1 MNKFLWLRREWQ
13 RYRAS
18 HLLITATLVLGLG
31 GVFLIERLKEAFLS
45 SVRGQERELL
55 SSDFSLGARRPLKA
69 QEIARFEKLT
79 KDAAVGSYR
88 VIDMSSM
95 LYAPGA
101 EAARLVEVRVVDPG
115 FPFYGALATAEG
127 ELKLTPEHPLFTEN
141 CLWLHEEATRL
152 FDVKVGDELRLGEGL
167 FRHCGT
173 VLKDSTQG
181 FRGFALA
188 PRIYLGRSQLAM
200 TQLVGEG
207 TIASHALHL
216 KLRPGLAADLT
227 TEWKD
232 TLIKE
237 FDDPAIRLQRPSDT
251 SEQTARSGKLFGDYL
266 QLASLVALIL
276 AVVGTFYLFRTLVHR
291 RLKDVAILRALG
303 VAPGEARKLL
313 LLPLLT
319 DFLLAIPLAGL
330 FSALLFPLVTG
341 VLDQLFGTQLPA
353 TGFPWAV
360 WPALPLILTL
370 VMAILMP
377 SVEEAVRVPVMAL
390 FQDQERVGMV
400 PWRQAGL
407 WGVVALVALSGLA
420 IWAAHSW
427 KIGGL
432 FVAGLVLATLA
443 LAGFTLLARFIGN
456 KILRRSGHLS
466 GIFGLM
472 GGLVI
477 RRLLRR
483 PMTTLLTV
491 IALGLGSVLISLL
504 GHLELSI
511 GQEFSLESQDRP
523 ALFLFDI
530 QDDQT
535 EPLKAFMA
543 EAKVP
548 LQALSPMVRGKL
560 VSVNEQ
566 AFKKEK
572 QEALF
577 ETREE
582 ENESR
587 FRQRMMNLSWASRL
601 NPSETLDE
609 GVDFDEA
616 KVPEGE
622 VALSLEKRFAQRLSI
637 DLGDQLTFEVLG
649 VPIIGRVVNLRTVKW
664 TSFRPNFFI
673 TFAPGALE
681 DAPKSWL
688 AAVGQMPAAEKA
700 SLQNQLSRKFPNIS
714 AVDVGQLVSRMM
726 ELFTRLKKAL
736 QLMAV
741 FAFLVGV
748 VVVAAMAQDQVLRRQ
763 NEVMLEKTLGISPWR
778 VTLMVL
784 GEFLGL
790 AFVAFTLGGLAGAG
804 LAALL
809 TVVVFEGSVIWS
821 ASLLLSITLGGMI
834 LVSIPLLLMAKK
846 IFTWRPAGLL
856 QQP

>member
-31 GVFLIERLKEAFLS
+31 GVFLIERLKDAFLS

-55 SSDFSLGARRPLKA
+55 SSDLSLGARRPLKETEVEQFQKA
-69 QEIARFEKLT
+69 TQDSVLQ
-79 KDAAVGSYR
+79 SYR

-95 LYAPGA
+95 LYAPGG
-101 EAARLVEVRVVDPG
+101 EAARLVEVRVVEPG
-115 FPFYGALATAEG
+115 FPFYGSLMTSEGPLRLTAD
-127 ELKLTPEHPLFTEN
+127 HPLFTEN
-141 CLWLHEEATRL
+141 CLWLHDEAARL
-152 FDVKVGDELRLGEGL
+152 FDVKVGDELRLGEGT

-173 VLKDSTQG
+173 VQKDSTQG

-188 PRIYLGRSQLAM
+188 PRIYLGRSRLVD

-216 KLRPGLAADLT
+216 KLRPEANKDLT
-227 TEWKD
+227 TDWKD
-232 TLIKE
+232 ALLKE
-237 FDDPAIRLQRPSDT
+237 FDDPAIRIQRPSDT

-303 VAPGEARKLL
+303 VAPGEARQLL
-313 LLPLLT
+313 LMPLIT
-319 DFLLAIPLAGL
+319 DFLVAIPLAGI
-330 FSALLFPLVTG
+330 FSAVLFPVVTG

-353 TGFPWAV
+353 TGFPWSV
-360 WPALPLILTL
+360 WPAMPLIFIL

-390 FQDQERVGMV
+390 LQDQERVGMV

-407 WGVVALVALSGLA
+407 WGLLGLVSLSGLA

-432 FVAGLVLATLA
+432 FVAGLLLATLT
-443 LAGFTLLARFIGN
+443 LAGFTLLARWLGE
-456 KILRRSGHLS
+456 KVLRRSGHIS
-466 GIFGLM
+466 GVFGLM

-523 ALFLFDI
+523 ALFMFDI

-535 EPLKAFMA
+535 EKFKAFLS
-543 EAKVP
+543 ESKIP

-560 VSVNEQ
+560 VSVNEE
-566 AFKKEK
+566 AFRKDK
-572 QEALF
+572 QEAMF
-577 ETREE
+577 QTREE

-587 FRQRMMNLSWASRL
+587 FRQRMMNFSWSSRL
-601 NPSETLDE
+601 NPSETMVE
-609 GVDFDEA
+609 GVDFAEA
-616 KVPEGE
+616 SVPEGE
-622 VALSLEKRFAQRLSI
+622 VAVSLEKRFAQRLSLELN
-637 DLGDQLTFEVLG
+637 DRLTFEVLG
-649 VPIIGRVVNLRTVKW
+649 VPLIGRVVNIRTVKW

-673 TFAPGALE
+673 IFAPGVLE

-688 AAVGQMPAAEKA
+688 AAVGQMPAEQKA
-700 SLQNQLSRKFPNIS
+700 QLQNNVSRQFPNIS
-714 AVDVGQLVSRMM
+714 SVDVGQLVSRLM

-736 QLMAV
+736 QLMAL

-748 VVVAAMAQDQVLRRQ
+748 VVVGAMAQDQVLRRQ

-804 LAALL
+804 LAAVL
-809 TVVVFEGSVIWS
+809 TVVVFEGNVIWS

>member
-18 HLLITATLVLGLG
+18 HLLITATMVLGLG
-31 GVFLIERLKEAFLS
+31 GVFLIERLKDAFLS
-45 SVRGQERELL
+45 SVRSQERELL
-55 SSDFSLGARRPLKA
+55 SSDLSLGARRPLKES
-69 QEIARFEKLT
+69 EIERFQKATQDSVLQ
-79 KDAAVGSYR
+79 SYR

-101 EAARLVEVRVVDPG
+101 EAARLVEVRVVEPG
-115 FPFYGALATAEG
+115 FPFYGSLMTSEG
-127 ELKLTPEHPLFTEN
+127 PLKLTAEHPLFTEK
-141 CLWLHEEATRL
+141 CLWLHDEAARL
-152 FDVKVGDELRLGEGL
+152 FDVKVGDELRLGEGT

-173 VLKDSTQG
+173 VQKDSTQG

-188 PRIYLGRSQLAM
+188 PRVYLGRTRLAD

-207 TIASHALHL
+207 TIASHALHF
-216 KLRPGLAADLT
+216 KLRPQTNKDFT

-232 TLIKE
+232 ALIKE
-237 FDDPAIRLQRPSDT
+237 FDDPAVRIQRPSDT

-303 VAPGEARKLL
+303 VAPVEARQLL
-313 LLPLLT
+313 LMPLVT
-319 DFLLAIPLAGL
+319 DFLVAIPLAGI
-330 FSALLFPLVTG
+330 FSAILFPVITG

-353 TGFPWAV
+353 TGFPWSV
-360 WPALPLILTL
+360 WPALPLIFIL

-390 FQDQERVGMV
+390 LQDQERVGMV

-407 WGVVALVALSGLA
+407 WGLLGLVSLSGLA

-432 FVAGLVLATLA
+432 FVVGLLLATLT
-443 LAGFTLLARFIGN
+443 LAGFTLLARWVGE
-456 KILRRSGHLS
+456 KVLRRSGHIS
-466 GIFGLM
+466 GILGLM

-511 GQEFSLESQDRP
+511 GQEFSLESKDRP
-523 ALFLFDI
+523 ALFMFDI

-535 EPLKAFMA
+535 EKFKAFLS
-543 EAKVP
+543 ESKVP

-560 VSVNEQ
+560 VSVNEE
-566 AFKKEK
+566 AFKKDK
-572 QEALF
+572 QEAVF
-577 ETREE
+577 QTREE

-587 FRQRMMNLSWASRL
+587 FRQRMMNLSWSTSL
-601 NPSETLDE
+601 NPSETMVE
-609 GVDFDEA
+609 GVDFAEA
-616 KVPEGE
+616 SVPEGE
-622 VALSLEKRFAQRLSI
+622 VAVSLEKRFAQRLSLELN
-637 DLGDQLTFEVLG
+637 DRLTFEVLG
-649 VPIIGRVVNLRTVKW
+649 VPLVGRVVNIRTVKW

-673 TFAPGALE
+673 IFAPGVLE

-688 AAVGQMPAAEKA
+688 AAVGQMPAEQKA
-700 SLQNQLSRKFPNIS
+700 QLQNSVSRQFPNIS
-714 AVDVGQLVSRMM
+714 SVDVGQLVSRLM

-736 QLMAV
+736 QLMAL

-748 VVVAAMAQDQVLRRQ
+748 VVVGAMAQDQVLRRQ

-804 LAALL
+804 LAAVL
-809 TVVVFEGSVIWS
+809 TVVVFEGNVIWS

>member
-18 HLLITATLVLGLG
+18 HLLITATMVLGLG

-45 SVRGQERELL
+45 SVRSQERELL
-55 SSDFSLGARRPLKA
+55 SSDLSLGARRPLKTE
-69 QEIARFEKLT
+69 EIERFEKAT
-79 KDAAVGSYR
+79 KDYAEASYR

-95 LYAPGA
+95 LYAPGQ
-101 EAARLVEVRVVDPG
+101 EAARLVEVRVVEPG
-115 FPFYGALATAEG
+115 FPFYGSLLTADG
-127 ELKLTPEHPLFTEN
+127 NLKLTADHPLFNEN
-141 CLWLHEEATRL
+141 CIWLHEEATRL
-152 FDVKVGDELRLGEGL
+152 FDVKVGDELRLGEGT

-188 PRIYLGRSQLAM
+188 PRVYLGRSRLAD

-207 TIASHALHL
+207 TIASHALHY
-216 KLRPGLAADLT
+216 KLRSDAAKTFT

-232 TLIKE
+232 ALVKE
-237 FDDPAIRLQRPSDT
+237 FDDPAIRIQRPSDT

-291 RLKDVAILRALG
+291 RLKDIAILRALG

-313 LLPLLT
+313 LLPLAT
-319 DFLLAIPLAGL
+319 DFLVAIPLAGL
-330 FSALLFPLVTG
+330 FSAALFPIVTG
-341 VLDQLFGTQLPA
+341 VLDQLFGTQLPP
-353 TGFPWAV
+353 TGFPWSV
-360 WPALPLILTL
+360 WPALPLIFTL

-390 FQDQERVGMV
+390 LQDQERVGMV

-407 WGVVALVALSGLA
+407 WGLLALVSLSGLA

-432 FVAGLVLATLA
+432 FVAGILLATLT
-443 LAGFTLLARFIGN
+443 LAGFTLLARWVGE
-456 KILRRSGHLS
+456 KVLRRSGHIS

-523 ALFLFDI
+523 ALFMFDI
-530 QDDQT
+530 QDEQT
-535 EPLKAFMA
+535 EKLKDFLA
-543 EAKVP
+543 ETKVP

-560 VSVNEQ
+560 VSVNDQ
-566 AFKKEK
+566 AFKKDK
-572 QEALF
+572 QEGMF
-577 ETREE
+577 QTREE

-587 FRQRMMNLSWASRL
+587 FRQRMMNLSWASGL
-601 NPSETLDE
+601 NPSETLEE
-609 GVDFDEA
+609 GVDFADA
-616 KVPEGE
+616 KVPDGE
-622 VALSLEKRFAQRLSI
+622 VALSLEKRFAQRLGI
-637 DLGDQLTFEVLG
+637 ELDDQLTFEVLG
-649 VPIIGRVVNLRTVKW
+649 VPLIGRVVNVRSVKW

-688 AAVGQMPAAEKA
+688 AAIGQMPAQEKVK
-700 SLQNQLSRKFPNIS
+700 LQNQISRKFPNIS
-714 AVDVGQLVSRMM
+714 SIDVGQLVTRMM

-736 QLMAV
+736 QLMAL

-748 VVVAAMAQDQVLRRQ
+748 VVVGAMAQDQVLRRQ

-804 LAALL
+804 LAAVL
-809 TVVVFEGSVIWS
+809 TVVVFEGNVIWS

>member
-18 HLLITATLVLGLG
+18 HLLITATMVLGLG
-31 GVFLIERLKEAFLS
+31 GVFLIERLKDAFLS

-55 SSDFSLGARRPLKA
+55 SSDLSLGARRPLKTE
-69 QEIARFEKLT
+69 EIERFEKAT
-79 KDAAVGSYR
+79 KDYAEASYR

-95 LYAPGA
+95 LYAPGQ
-101 EAARLVEVRVVDPG
+101 EAARLVEVRVVEPG
-115 FPFYGALATAEG
+115 FPFYGSLVTADG
-127 ELKLTPEHPLFTEN
+127 DLKLTSDHPLFNEN
-141 CLWLHEEATRL
+141 CIWLHEEATRL
-152 FDVKVGDELRLGEGL
+152 FDVKIGDELRLGEGT

-188 PRIYLGRSQLAM
+188 PRVYLGRARLAD

-207 TIASHALHL
+207 TIASHALHY
-216 KLRPGLAADLT
+216 KLRSDSAKIFT

-232 TLIKE
+232 ALTKE
-237 FDDPAIRLQRPSDT
+237 FDDPAIRIQRPSDT

-291 RLKDVAILRALG
+291 RLKDIAILRALG

-313 LLPLLT
+313 LLPLAT

-330 FSALLFPLVTG
+330 FSAVLFPVVTG
-341 VLDQLFGTQLPA
+341 VLDQLFGTQLPL
-353 TGFPWAV
+353 TGFPWSV
-360 WPALPLILTL
+360 WPALPLIFTL

-390 FQDQERVGMV
+390 LQDQERVGMV

-407 WGVVALVALSGLA
+407 WGLLALVSLSGLA

-432 FVAGLVLATLA
+432 FVAGILLATLT
-443 LAGFTLLARFIGN
+443 LAGFTLLARWVGE
-456 KILRRSGHLS
+456 KVLRRSTHIS
-466 GIFGLM
+466 GVFGLM

-523 ALFLFDI
+523 ALFMFDI
-530 QDDQT
+530 QDEQT
-535 EPLKAFMA
+535 EKLKDFLA
-543 EAKVP
+543 ETKVP

-560 VSVNEQ
+560 VSVNDQ

-572 QEALF
+572 QESLF

-587 FRQRMMNLSWASRL
+587 FRQRMMNLSWASGL
-601 NPSETLDE
+601 NPSETLEE
-609 GVDFDEA
+609 GVDFAEA
-616 KVPEGE
+616 KVPDGE
-622 VALSLEKRFAQRLSI
+622 VALSLEKRFAQRLGI
-637 DLGDQLTFEVLG
+637 ELDDQLTFEVLG
-649 VPIIGRVVNLRTVKW
+649 VPLIGRVVNVRSVKW

-688 AAVGQMPAAEKA
+688 AAIGQMPAQEKVQ
-700 SLQNQLSRKFPNIS
+700 LQNQISRKFPNIS
-714 AVDVGQLVSRMM
+714 SIDVGQLVGRMM

-736 QLMAV
+736 QLMAL

-748 VVVAAMAQDQVLRRQ
+748 VVVGAMAQDQVLRRQ

-804 LAALL
+804 LAAVL
-809 TVVVFEGSVIWS
+809 TVVVFEGNVIWS